1 MLVDTTPGTALKAKL
16 FRGLADSSRLALL
29 DLLRSRPCTVGA
41 LVEATGL
48 TQSNVSN
55 HLSCLRDCGLVTSAQ
70 QGRYVLYQL
79 SDERVEMLL
88 SLADEVLHK
97 VARGVT
103 ACANYPEEHPQIA
116 VKGADDE
123 PYHT

>member
-1 MLVDTTPGTALKAKL
+1 MFIDTAPGTALKAKL

-29 DLLRSRPCTVGA
+29 DLLRSGPRTVGA

-55 HLSCLRDCGLVTSAQ
+55 HLGCLRDCGLVTSAQ

-88 SLADEVLHK
+88 ALADEVLRE
-97 VARGVT
+97 VARGVE
-103 ACANYPEEHPQIA
+103 ACANYTEAHPPFA

-123 PYHT
+123 PYRS